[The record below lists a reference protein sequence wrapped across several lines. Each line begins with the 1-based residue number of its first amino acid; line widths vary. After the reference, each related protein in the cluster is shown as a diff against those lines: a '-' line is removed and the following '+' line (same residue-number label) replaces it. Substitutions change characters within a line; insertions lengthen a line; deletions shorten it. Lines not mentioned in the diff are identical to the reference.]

1 MEEKKYTDLSN
12 ADSLVIARQAALEL
26 LKKQGKAVKL
36 FCVKDTTVIADYYL
50 IASGRSSTHVKA
62 LADELS
68 EKMAL
73 HAVKTDRI
81 EGRDGGAWVLIDFG
95 SVIAHVFDRESRE
108 YYNLERLLRAEDELS
123 IEDLDA
129 LADEA
134 AENL

>member
-1 MEEKKYTDLSN
+1 MEEKKYTDLSG
-12 ADSLVIARQAALEL
+12 ADALLIARQAALEL

-50 IASGRSSTHVKA
+50 IASGRSSTHVKS

-68 EKMAL
+68 EKLAL
-73 HAVKTDRI
+73 HGVATDRI
-81 EGRDGGAWVLIDFG
+81 EGRDGGAWVLVDFG
-95 SVIAHVFDRESRE
+95 CVIAHIFDRESRE
-108 YYNLERLLRAEDELS
+108 YYNLERLLRPEDELS
-123 IEDLDA
+123 IEDLEA

>member
-1 MEEKKYTDLSN
+1 MEEKKYTDLSG
-12 ADSLVIARQAALEL
+12 AQALDIARQAALEL

-68 EKMAL
+68 DKLAL
-73 HAVKTDRI
+73 HGVSTDRI
-81 EGRDGGAWVLIDFG
+81 EGRDGGAWVLVDFG
-95 SVIAHVFDRESRE
+95 CVIAHIFDRESRE
-108 YYNLERLLRAEDELS
+108 YYNLERLLRPEDELS
-123 IEDLDA
+123 IEDLDT
-129 LADEA
+129 LADEN

>member
-81 EGRDGGAWVLIDFG
+81 EGHDGGAWVLVDFG

>member
-1 MEEKKYTDLSN
+1 MEVKKYTDLSD
-12 ADSLVIARQAALEL
+12 ADALLIARQAALEL

-68 EKMAL
+68 EKLAL
-73 HAVKTDRI
+73 HGVSTDRI
-81 EGRDGGAWVLIDFG
+81 EGRDGGAWVLVDFG
-95 SVIAHVFDRESRE
+95 CVIAHVFDRESRE
-108 YYNLERLLRAEDELS
+108 YYNIERLLRPEDELS
-123 IEDLDA
+123 IEDLEA

>member
-1 MEEKKYTDLSN
+1 MEEKKYTDLSG
-12 ADSLVIARQAALEL
+12 ADSLLIARQAALEL

-50 IASGRSSTHVKA
+50 IASGRSSTHVKS

-68 EKMAL
+68 EKLAL
-73 HAVKTDRI
+73 HGVLTDRI
-81 EGRDGGAWVLIDFG
+81 EGRDGGAWVLVDFG
-95 SVIAHVFDRESRE
+95 CVIAHIFDRESRE
-108 YYNLERLLRAEDELS
+108 YYNLERLLRPEDELS
-123 IEDLDA
+123 IEDLEA

>member
-36 FCVKDTTVIADYYL
+36 FCVKDMTVIADYYL

-81 EGRDGGAWVLIDFG
+81 EGRDGGAWVLVDFG

>member
-81 EGRDGGAWVLIDFG
+81 EGRDGGAWVLVDFG

>member
-1 MEEKKYTDLSN
+1 MEVKKYNDLSG

-50 IASGRSSTHVKA
+50 IASGRSSTHVKS

-73 HAVKTDRI
+73 HAITTDRI
-81 EGRDGGAWVLIDFG
+81 EGRDGGAWVLVDFG

-108 YYNLERLLRAEDELS
+108 YYNLERLLRPEDEIS
-123 IEDLDA
+123 IEDLEA
-129 LADEA
+129 LADDS
-134 AENL
+134 AENV

>member
-1 MEEKKYTDLSN
+1 MEKKKYTDLSN

-81 EGRDGGAWVLIDFG
+81 EGRDGGAWVLVDFG

-129 LADEA
+129 LADDA

>member
-1 MEEKKYTDLSN
+1 MEEKKYTDLSG
-12 ADSLVIARQAALEL
+12 ADALLIAKQAALEL

-68 EKMAL
+68 EKLAL
-73 HAVKTDRI
+73 HGVSTDRI
-81 EGRDGGAWVLIDFG
+81 EGRDGGAWVLVDFG
-95 SVIAHVFDRESRE
+95 CVIAHIFDRESRD
-108 YYNLERLLRAEDELS
+108 YYNLERLLRPEDELS
-123 IEDLDA
+123 VEDLEA

>member
-81 EGRDGGAWVLIDFG
+81 EGRDGGAWVLVDFG
-95 SVIAHVFDRESRE
+95 TVIAHVFDRESRE

-129 LADEA
+129 LADES

>member
-1 MEEKKYTDLSN
+1 MEEKKYTDLSG
-12 ADSLVIARQAALEL
+12 AEPLTIARQAALEL

-50 IASGRSSTHVKA
+50 IAGGRSSTHVKA

-68 EKMAL
+68 EKMAM
-73 HAVKTDRI
+73 HGVSTDRV
-81 EGRDGGAWVLIDFG
+81 EGRDGGAWVLVDFG
-95 SVIAHVFDRESRE
+95 CVIAHIFDRESRE

-123 IEDLDA
+123 IEDLEG
-129 LADEA
+129 LADEG

>member
-1 MEEKKYTDLSN
+1 MEEKKYTDLSG
-12 ADSLVIARQAALEL
+12 ADSLLIARQAALEL

-50 IASGRSSTHVKA
+50 IASGRSSTHVKS

-68 EKMAL
+68 EKLAL
-73 HAVKTDRI
+73 HGVSTDRI
-81 EGRDGGAWVLIDFG
+81 EGRDGGAWVLVDFG
-95 SVIAHVFDRESRE
+95 CVIAHIFDRESRE
-108 YYNLERLLRAEDELS
+108 YYNLERLLRPEDELS
-123 IEDLDA
+123 IEDLEA

>member
-1 MEEKKYTDLSN
+1 MEVKKYTDLSG
-12 ADSLVIARQAALEL
+12 ADALVIARQAALEL

-50 IASGRSSTHVKA
+50 VASGRSSTHVKA

-68 EKMAL
+68 EKMSL
-73 HAVKTDRI
+73 HAVSTDRI
-81 EGRDGGAWVLIDFG
+81 EGRDGGAWVLVDFG
-95 SVIAHVFDRESRE
+95 AVIAHIFDRESRE

-123 IEDLDA
+123 IEDLEP

-134 AENL
+134 VENL